1 MVSQQKMR
9 ATSTSNR
16 VIARNSGKLAARAAN
31 AVRENPSRRWRIN
44 TILVPVDFSAGSMPA
59 YEFALDLAE
68 QYEARV
74 HLLHVLET
82 ATWSDFEKFPLVRDS
97 EDLIGKIKKEL
108 VAFAQKGGHPVVPV
122 YPAVRIGSP
131 WEQIVEAARS
141 DRIDLIIMPTHGYSG
156 LKHLLIGSVAE
167 RVVRHAP
174 CPVLALRKNAEASA
188 AHRSNRRA
196 PLKEIVA

>member
-1 MVSQQKMR
+1 MR

-97 EDLIGKIKKEL
+97 ELVPCLLLKGRHVASLIKAEYKEGYPR
-108 VAFAQKGGHPVVPV
+108 AQRH
-122 YPAVRIGSP
+122 RN
-131 WEQIVEAARS
+131 
-141 DRIDLIIMPTHGYSG
+141 YS
-156 LKHLLIGSVAE
+156 E
-167 RVVRHAP
+167 RQLHWLP
-174 CPVLALRKNAEASA
+174 CYLHRCHSA
-188 AHRSNRRA
+188 ASQD
-196 PLKEIVA
+196 